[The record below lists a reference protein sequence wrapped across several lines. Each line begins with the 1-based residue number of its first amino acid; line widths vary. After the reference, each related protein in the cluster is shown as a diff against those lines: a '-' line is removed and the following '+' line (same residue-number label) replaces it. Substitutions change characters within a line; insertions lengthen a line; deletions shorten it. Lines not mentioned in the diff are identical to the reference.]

1 MTSDRTRHPMDHAA
15 VTVSYAQT
23 IDGRLAT
30 RNGSSQWISGTEA
43 LRFAHELRATH
54 DAIMVGVGT
63 VLQDDPR
70 LTVRLAAGSDPVRV
84 VVDSMLSTPLTA
96 AVLSAAAAT
105 NTIIATTA
113 QAPAE
118 RRAAIE
124 ALGAQVLL
132 IDSDAHGWVDLDTL
146 LAKLARHGLRS
157 VMVEGGAR
165 LITSLLRAQLVDRLA
180 ICIAPKILG
189 AGIDA
194 VGDLGIDDL
203 GHAIQLIE
211 PKITHYGA
219 DLILDGRLGYG
230 EGTDAV

>member
-1 MTSDRTRHPMDHAA
+1 MDRAA

-23 IDGRLAT
+23 LDGRLAT
-30 RNGSSQWISGTEA
+30 RTGSSQWISGTEA
-43 LRFAHELRATH
+43 LRFAHELRARH

-63 VLQDDPR
+63 VLRDDPR
-70 LTVRLAAGSDPVRV
+70 LTVRLAVGSDPVRV
-84 VVDSMLSTPLTA
+84 VVDSRLSTPLTA

-105 NTIIATTA
+105 DTIIATTT
-113 QAPAE
+113 QAPEE

-132 IDSDAHGWVDLDTL
+132 IDSDAHGWVDLPAL
-146 LAKLARHGLRS
+146 LVALVENGLRS

-203 GHAIQLIE
+203 GHAVQLIE
-211 PKITHYGA
+211 PSVTRYGA
-219 DLILDGRLGYG
+219 DLILDGHLIYA
-230 EGTDAV
+230 EDTDAI